1 MRGTSPSCRSRRS
14 SSPATSPSSAC
25 GPSCRR
31 CSRSPSP
38 GGRRSSWSSRN
49 SRRARRTCHVAAS
62 CAIPTSTGACCARS
76 RKPHSVGALKPAPW
90 STRGCPARR
99 ETASSS
105 SISSKVSAQNV
116 RPSST
121 AGSRRPFVPEP
132 VKRAAVITHGRR
144 ETVGQA
150 IERLRAVAADFGVE
164 PVMPP
169 DELEKHDVELAEAEP
184 SEADIVIVLG
194 GDGTMLRALRRLLG
208 TTVPALGVNFGTV
221 GFLTTIPEDEL
232 EPGLARVFAGD
243 YELVELPTLEAR
255 AGEDRRDAVNDIV
268 ATSSTLGRMIE
279 LSWSV
284 GGESLGNLRCD
295 GLIVATPSGSTAYN
309 LSNGGPVLVWGLD
322 AMVTTF
328 VAPHSLHARPL
339 VVGRG
344 RDLVV
349 ENRTADLSVSVLV
362 DGHAFGDLAPG
373 DGVSMRL
380 GEQRSL
386 LGTLPERTFFRR
398 YRDTFGPV

>member
-1 MRGTSPSCRSRRS
+1 M
-14 SSPATSPSSAC
+14 
-25 GPSCRR
+25 
-31 CSRSPSP
+31 
-38 GGRRSSWSSRN
+38 
-49 SRRARRTCHVAAS
+49 
-62 CAIPTSTGACCARS
+62 
-76 RKPHSVGALKPAPW
+76 
-90 STRGCPARR
+90 
-99 ETASSS
+99 
-105 SISSKVSAQNV
+105 
-116 RPSST
+116 
-121 AGSRRPFVPEP
+121 PEP

-144 ETVGQA
+144 ETVGEA

-164 PVMPP
+164 PVMPA
-169 DELEKHDVELAEAEP
+169 DELEKHDIELAEAEP

-208 TTVPALGVNFGTV
+208 TTVPALGVNFGSV

-284 GGESLGNLRCD
+284 GGESLGSLRCD

-322 AMVTTF
+322 AMAVTF
-328 VAPHSLHARPL
+328 VAPHSLDARPL
-339 VVGRG
+339 VIPRG
-344 RDLVV
+344 RDVV
-349 ENRTADLSVSVLV
+349 VTNETPDVWVTALA
-362 DGHAFGDLAPG
+362 DGHVFSEIAPG
-373 DGVSMRL
+373 GTMTIRL
-380 GEQRSL
+380 GPQRTL
-386 LGTLPERTFFRR
+386 LATLPEATFFSR
-398 YRDTFGPV
+398 YRHTFAG